1 MGIDGRVEYESAR
14 KKGLREFNSRRM
26 SGRYPYLYALDTIIS
41 TESIVS
47 EVSLGQIDIPIN
59 KIVGTKTLGRSK
71 SFAPNYMPIL
81 GINTEFASKWM
92 TLCNAHLTEGI
103 RDPIKVYEYLNRFYA
118 EEGNKRVS
126 VLKYHEAVYI
136 PGVVTRLIPKYD
148 DQDETIVLYYEF
160 MEFYKQT
167 HVNYLWMS
175 QRDNFNKLLKQMRR
189 YDWIEP
195 EKGIEFQSV
204 YHRFRKVYHE
214 LGGDKFSHTTAD
226 AFLKYLEIYTYEIE
240 LPPEDLKRQLSNM
253 WEEFKLLE
261 EQDISLEITTNEFDK
276 KSLFNLPTFSGVKN
290 AKIAFVNSK
299 SPDKSAWTY
308 GHEIGRNHLDNVF
321 GAQIKTKAFNDV
333 PEDESAY
340 DNLVK
345 VVEEG
350 FDVVFT
356 TSPTFINATLKAA
369 VEFKNVKFFNCSEN
383 MSYKSVRTYFGRIY
397 EPNFLVGIAA
407 GAMSKT
413 NRIGYVVTYPI
424 PEVISSINAFTLGA
438 RFVNPDATVIVK
450 WVDSSKVLSSNG
462 EENKSQ
468 SVPELDLCYDID
480 QQLIDMGVD
489 IISHQESS
497 DLTTKL
503 KNSGIYFANEENRDR
518 DHIYLATPVWNW
530 GEFYERMVR
539 SIMSG
544 SYNRLT
550 NILSNSDKAINY
562 WWGMDTDVVDI
573 FYTKSGLPRETIQT
587 IKFMKEMIIN
597 GTYHP
602 FRGPLYDNKGVLR
615 LDEGHNLEP
624 EDILT
629 MNWFVEGVL
638 GSIPSI
644 NVFEQNHPLL
654 EMLSVKKKY

>member
-1 MGIDGRVEYESAR
+1 MGIDGRMEYENAR
-14 KKGLREFNSRRM
+14 KKGVREFNSRRM
-26 SGRYPYLYALDTIIS
+26 SGRNPYLYALDTVIS

-47 EVSLGQIDIPIN
+47 EVSLGQVDIPIS
-59 KIVGTKTLGRSK
+59 KILGTKTVGRSK
-71 SFAPNYMPIL
+71 SFAPNFMPIL
-81 GINTEFASKWM
+81 HINTEFAAKWM
-92 TLCNAHLTEGI
+92 NLCVAHLTEGI

-126 VLKYHEAVYI
+126 VLKYHEAVTI
-136 PGVVTRLIPKYD
+136 PGIVTRLVPKYD
-148 DQDETIVLYYEF
+148 EQDETIVLYYEF

-167 HVNYLWMS
+167 RVNYIWMS
-175 QRDNFNKLLKQMRR
+175 KRDNFNKLLKQMKK

-204 YHRFRKVYHE
+204 YHRFRKAYYE
-214 LGGDKFSHTTAD
+214 LGGDKFTHTTAD
-226 AFLKYLEIYTYEIE
+226 AFLYYLDIYTYEKN
-240 LPPEDLKRQLSNM
+240 LAQDDLKRQISNM

-261 EQDISLEITTNEFDK
+261 QQSISVEVSTDEFDK
-276 KSLFNLPTFSGVKN
+276 KSLFSLPSFSGVKH

-299 SPDKSAWTY
+299 SPDSSAWTY

-321 GAQIKTKAFNDV
+321 GSHITTQAFNHV
-333 PEDESAY
+333 PEDETAY
-340 DNLVK
+340 DSLVS
-345 VVEEG
+345 VVEQG

-356 TSPTFINATLKAA
+356 TSPPLINATLKAA
-369 VEFKNVKFFNCSEN
+369 VEFKQVKFFNCSEN

-407 GAMSKT
+407 GAMTKT
-413 NRIGYVVTYPI
+413 NHIGYVVTYPI

-438 RFVNPDATVIVK
+438 RFVNPNALVIVK
-450 WVDSSKVLSSNG
+450 WVESKKVA
-462 EENKSQ
+462 
-468 SVPELDLCYDID
+468 ELPYDNACYDID
-480 QQLIDMGVD
+480 QQLVDMGVD

-503 KNSGIYFANEENRDR
+503 KNSGIYFAAKENKDR
-518 DHIYLATPVWNW
+518 EHIYLATPVWNW

-544 SYNRLT
+544 SYNRLS
-550 NILSNSDKAINY
+550 NVLSNSDKAINY

-573 FYTKSGLPRETIQT
+573 IYTKSGLPRETIQT

-615 LDEGHNLEP
+615 LDEGHNLAP

-629 MNWFVEGVL
+629 MDWFVEGVL

-644 NVFEQNHPLL
+644 NASDINHPLMEL
-654 EMLSVKKKY
+654 QGVKKKY

>member
-1 MGIDGRVEYESAR
+1 MGIDGRAEYENAR
-14 KKGLREFNSRRM
+14 KKGVREFNTRRM
-26 SGRYPYLYALDTIIS
+26 SGRNPYLYALDTVIS

-47 EVSLGQIDIPIN
+47 EVSLGQIDIPIS
-59 KIVGTKTLGRSK
+59 KILGTKTVGRSK
-71 SFAPNYMPIL
+71 SFAPNFMPIL
-81 GINTEFASKWM
+81 HINTEFAAKWM
-92 TLCNAHLTEGI
+92 NLCVAHLTEGI

-126 VLKYHEAVYI
+126 VLKYHEAVTI
-136 PGVVTRLIPKYD
+136 PGIVTRLVPKYD
-148 DQDETIVLYYEF
+148 EQDETIVLYYEF

-167 HVNYLWMS
+167 RVNYIWMS
-175 QRDNFNKLLKQMRR
+175 KRDNFNKLLKQMKK

-204 YHRFRKVYHE
+204 YHRFRKAYYE
-214 LGGDKFSHTTAD
+214 LGGDKFTHTTAD
-226 AFLKYLEIYTYEIE
+226 AFLYYLDIYTYEKD
-240 LPPEDLKRQLSNM
+240 LAQEDLKRQLSNM
-253 WEEFKLLE
+253 WDEFKLLE
-261 EQDISLEITTNEFDK
+261 QQSISVEVSTDEFDK
-276 KSLFNLPTFSGVKN
+276 KSLFNLPTFSGVKH

-299 SPDKSAWTY
+299 SPDSSAWTY

-321 GAQIKTKAFNDV
+321 GNQITTQAFNHV
-333 PEDESAY
+333 PEDETAY
-340 DNLVK
+340 DSLVS
-345 VVEEG
+345 VVEQG

-356 TSPTFINATLKAA
+356 TSPPLINATLKAA
-369 VEFKNVKFFNCSEN
+369 VEFKQVKFFNCSEN

-407 GAMSKT
+407 GAMTKT

-438 RFVNPDATVIVK
+438 RFVNPDALVIVK
-450 WVDSSKVLSSNG
+450 WVESKKVSELPYDNG
-462 EENKSQ
+462 
-468 SVPELDLCYDID
+468 CYDID
-480 QQLIDMGVD
+480 QQLVDMGVD

-503 KNSGIYFANEENRDR
+503 KNSGIYFADKENRDR
-518 DHIYLATPVWNW
+518 EHIYLATPVWNW

-544 SYNRLT
+544 SYNRLS
-550 NILSNSDKAINY
+550 NVLSNSDKAINY

-573 FYTKSGLPRETIQT
+573 IYTKSGLPRETIQT

-602 FRGPLYDNKGVLR
+602 FRGPLYDNKAVLR
-615 LDEGHNLEP
+615 LDEGHNLAP

-629 MNWFVEGVL
+629 MDWFVEGVL

-644 NVFEQNHPLL
+644 NASDINHPLMEL
-654 EMLSVKKKY
+654 QGVKKKY